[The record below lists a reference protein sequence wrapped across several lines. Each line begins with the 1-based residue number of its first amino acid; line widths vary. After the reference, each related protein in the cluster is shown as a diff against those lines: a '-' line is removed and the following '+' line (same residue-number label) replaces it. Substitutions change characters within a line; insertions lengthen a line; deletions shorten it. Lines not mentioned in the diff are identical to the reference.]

1 MMKFLFFSE
10 ILMMNRWWWL
20 ALHFIWFRFHPDEL
34 NIAIS
39 MANKDGIEWISLI
52 NQCTYCN
59 SIMINDDDDLII
71 RNRSIDDEGMIDT
84 VEEISQ
90 PLFDLL
96 IDDDDELELKTIWG
110 FRLMMSMT
118 MMNELLNE
126 RWSEVELLNDVLM
139 MMYRKFT
146 KMIKSDI
153 ADGHATN
160 GICVEFRW
168 LSLSPWSYRFTCGMI
183 GF

>member
-1 MMKFLFFSE
+1 
-10 ILMMNRWWWL
+10 
-20 ALHFIWFRFHPDEL
+20 
-34 NIAIS
+34 

-126 RWSEVELLNDVLM
+126 R
-139 MMYRKFT
+139 
-146 KMIKSDI
+146 
-153 ADGHATN
+153 
-160 GICVEFRW
+160 
-168 LSLSPWSYRFTCGMI
+168 
-183 GF
+183 